1 VEPGAPDAG
10 LGAAADFRTRR
21 RTHLSD
27 EVASYIRDLI
37 MSGEVRQGEF
47 LRLERIAEGLGV
59 SATPVREA
67 LLSLRGEGFVR
78 LQAHR
83 GFVVAP
89 LSRQDV
95 IDLFQVQADAAA
107 ELTGRASGRIEP
119 HVVER
124 LAGVQER
131 LEEAARRGAAEEV
144 EELNFQFHRIVY
156 RAADSPKLTWVL
168 GSVARYAPRRFY
180 ASIHGWQGAS
190 VAEHGTI
197 IAGLRHRDAEKA
209 RSAMRGHVTHAG
221 QLLVAHLESRGF
233 WDLGSDQPRGD
244 AS

>member
-1 VEPGAPDAG
+1 MEPGAPGPAVG
-10 LGAAADFRTRR
+10 GVPGAVADFRKRKR
-21 RTHLSD
+21 AHLSD

-67 LLSLRGEGFVR
+67 LLSLRGEGFVS
-78 LQAHR
+78 LEAHR

-107 ELTGRASGRIEP
+107 ELTGRTAGRIDPE
-119 HVVER
+119 VVER
-124 LAGVQER
+124 LAGVQEQ
-131 LEEAARRGAAEEV
+131 LAEASRRGAAEEM
-144 EELNFQFHRIVY
+144 EELNFQFHRIIY
-156 RAADSPKLTWVL
+156 QAADSPKLTWVL

-180 ASIHGWQGAS
+180 AGIHGWQGAS

-197 IAGLRHRDAEKA
+197 IDALRRRDAEQA

-221 QLLVAHLESRGF
+221 HLLVAHLESRGF
-233 WDLGSDQPRGD
+233 WGPGSD
-244 AS
+244 